1 MDLQLRDKRALVCAA
16 SRGIGFAVARAL
28 AAEGCAVYMCA
39 RNENNLNTAA
49 QSIAQET
56 GATIKTGIFDLSRS
70 DVAAKLADAAT
81 TALGGPIDILV
92 NNVGGPAPS
101 AAANTHRS
109 AWEQGFEQIFMSAV
123 SLSQQLLPA
132 MRAQSY
138 GRILTVTSSS
148 VIEPIE
154 HLAVS
159 TAMRAAVTAWMKL
172 LASELAPHGVTVNA
186 IMPGVI
192 HTQRIE
198 ELRTAKALRDGT
210 SLQEELAKTERAIP
224 AGRMGRPE
232 EVGDLACFLAS
243 PRAAYITGANI
254 AIDGGARKSIA
265 S

>member
-1 MDLQLRDKRALVCAA
+1 MDLQLRNKRALVCAA
-16 SRGIGFAVARAL
+16 SRGLGYAVARAL

-39 RNENNLNTAA
+39 RKSDQLTAAA

-56 GATIKTGIFDLSRS
+56 GATVSSGVFDLSQP
-70 DVAAKLADAAT
+70 DIAPKLAAAAQA
-81 TALGGPIDILV
+81 ALGGPIDILV

-101 AAANTHRS
+101 AAATTERG
-109 AWEQGFEQIFMSAV
+109 AWQQGFEQIFMSAV

-132 MRAQSY
+132 MIAQRY
-138 GRILTVTSSS
+138 GRILTITSSS
-148 VIEPIE
+148 VVEPIE

-172 LASELAPHGVTVNA
+172 LASELAPQGITVNA

-198 ELRTAKALRDGT
+198 ELRTAKAQRDGT
-210 SLQEELAKTERAIP
+210 TLQDELARTERSIP
-224 AGRMGRPE
+224 AGRMGRPD

-254 AIDGGARKSIA
+254 AIDGGARRSIA